1 MPHQAGDLIIKR
13 YIGIS
18 NIAKSDTR
26 PSQLTMVKSH
36 ENKSRNYFRVTAPPV
51 VEMYK

>member
-1 MPHQAGDLIIKR
+1 MPHQALDLIIKR

-18 NIAKSDTR
+18 NIDKSDTS

-36 ENKSRNYFRVTAPPV
+36 EKKSRNYFPVTNSPV
-51 VEMYK
+51 VEM